1 MEYKSPSQCPVCG
14 DELSITR
21 LSCGNC
27 KTSLEGNFASC
38 KYCKLAD
45 EQIEFLEVF
54 IGCRG
59 NIKEV
64 ERELGISYPTVRNR
78 LEGLI
83 EALDCKVEKNPI
95 LDEEEEARRQSI
107 LTDLGKG
114 EIDYREAAKRLRR
127 PL

>member
-1 MEYKSPSQCPVCG
+1 MEYKAPSQCPVCSN
-14 DELSITR
+14 ELSVSR
-21 LSCGNC
+21 LTCDNC
-27 KTSLEGNFASC
+27 KTSLEGNFSPC
-38 KYCKLAD
+38 KYCRLSN
-45 EQIEFLEVF
+45 EQIEFLEIF

-83 EALDCKVEKNPI
+83 EALDCQVEKNPVI
-95 LDEEEEARRQSI
+95 DEEEETRRQSI
-107 LTDLGKG
+107 LEDLSKG
-114 EIDYREAAKRLRR
+114 EISYREAAKRLRR